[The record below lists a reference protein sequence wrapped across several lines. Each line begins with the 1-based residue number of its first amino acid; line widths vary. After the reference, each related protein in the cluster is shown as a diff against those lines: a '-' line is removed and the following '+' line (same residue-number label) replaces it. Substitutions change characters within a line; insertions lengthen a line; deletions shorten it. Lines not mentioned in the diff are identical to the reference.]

1 MNCKQAQRD
10 IALWAGHDLDDAA
23 QKEAVR
29 RHVAGCPGCRSHYQ
43 RMKQTLQ
50 VFERAERPVTYV
62 SGDSLW
68 PALAARISHAQQQPA
83 TSWNTTRFSGN
94 RLSGWMPFVAMTAAC
109 LILLLVVNEQPQQ
122 PHVPI
127 QRGLPAAP
135 LITTE
140 GPPMSRYGQFSEN
153 KPFESR
159 DASDDVRRLNELR
172 LKELRLRRLP
182 DDF

>member
-10 IALWAGHDLDDAA
+10 IALWAGHDLDDSV

-29 RHVAGCPGCRSHYQ
+29 RHVVGCPCCRTHYRQ
-43 RMKQTLQ
+43 MKQTLQ
-50 VFERAERPVTYV
+50 VLERAERPVTYV

-68 PALAARISHAQQQPA
+68 PALAARISHAQQQPTA
-83 TSWNTTRFSGN
+83 NWKTTHWNTT

-122 PHVPI
+122 PHAPI
-127 QRGLPAAP
+127 QRGLPSAP
-135 LITTE
+135 LISTE
-140 GPPMSRYGQFSEN
+140 GPPASRYDQFSEN

-159 DASDDVRRLNELR
+159 DASDDLRRLNELR
-172 LKELRLRRLP
+172 LNRLRRLP